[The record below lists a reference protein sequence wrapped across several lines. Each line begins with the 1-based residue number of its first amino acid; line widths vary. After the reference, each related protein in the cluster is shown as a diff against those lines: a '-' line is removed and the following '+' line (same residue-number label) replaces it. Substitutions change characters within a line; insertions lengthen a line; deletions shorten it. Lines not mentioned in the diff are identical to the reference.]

1 MQESNL
7 PCESQSLVSCR
18 LTNGLYKGG
27 AGYYIATGGAMEEI
41 LCKAETG
48 ICEMED
54 SFMFRWW
61 WNPVSNLLAFWN
73 GLLFLICC
81 HYYSTKRTESQY
93 LLVNFLVLFW
103 KNSHFFEFHQ
113 HWWRLFSSQRGCDNF
128 WSSFLEPFE
137 LKLFQKIPNRSWLCR
152 FIKKTL
158 WNNFNCTE
166 SGSRHQRA
174 CHSCFRA
181 ELYKL

>member
-1 MQESNL
+1 MNKKNNL
-7 PCESQSLVSCR
+7 TSKTLAGSPCRSRTYDARVKVSC
-18 LTNGLYKGG
+18 LTAWLMGCIKGG

-113 HWWRLFSSQRGCDNF
+113 HWWRLFSSQRGYDNF

-137 LKLFQKIPNRSWLCR
+137 LKLFQKNS
-152 FIKKTL
+152 
-158 WNNFNCTE
+158 E
-166 SGSRHQRA
+166 SFLVVSFYQKNA
-174 CHSCFRA
+174 LEQF
-181 ELYKL
+181 